1 MKAPCHWQWQGNSP
15 FQERYHPLPHD
26 YWTPGAQSFRTETKL
41 ETGEPVLM
49 IDPGSIGNL
58 AGDRWSLY
66 VSAHALHSGRTTEQT
81 QRPRPL
87 QVCGVGHGSQTCDFD
102 RSLPVAFKQTNG
114 THTEGTLTFPVVQD
128 SDLPGVFGLRAMQER
143 RTILDMH
150 TLKIHFLGPGNYNL
164 NPSLPAGTE
173 SYQCELSP
181 SGHIVL
187 PCSRYSGIDRENEGP
202 IGLVPTTWPEVSR
215 SLDVN
220 MTTDRKQKL
229 DEAWKRVQELKERE
243 QAPPPVDIPVE
254 TSPLVNDYSSSDGPP
269 GLLDDPN
276 HLVPR
281 LSPSDSSSQDRE

>member
-1 MKAPCHWQWQGNSP
+1 
-15 FQERYHPLPHD
+15 
-26 YWTPGAQSFRTETKL
+26 
-41 ETGEPVLM
+41 
-49 IDPGSIGNL
+49 
-58 AGDRWSLY
+58 
-66 VSAHALHSGRTTEQT
+66 
-81 QRPRPL
+81 
-87 QVCGVGHGSQTCDFD
+87 
-102 RSLPVAFKQTNG
+102 
-114 THTEGTLTFPVVQD
+114 
-128 SDLPGVFGLRAMQER
+128 
-143 RTILDMH
+143 MH

-269 GLLDDPN
+269 GLFDDPD

-281 LSPSDSSSQDRE
+281 RSPSDSSSQDRE

>member
-1 MKAPCHWQWQGNSP
+1 
-15 FQERYHPLPHD
+15 
-26 YWTPGAQSFRTETKL
+26 
-41 ETGEPVLM
+41 
-49 IDPGSIGNL
+49 
-58 AGDRWSLY
+58 
-66 VSAHALHSGRTTEQT
+66 
-81 QRPRPL
+81 
-87 QVCGVGHGSQTCDFD
+87 
-102 RSLPVAFKQTNG
+102 
-114 THTEGTLTFPVVQD
+114 
-128 SDLPGVFGLRAMQER
+128 
-143 RTILDMH
+143 MH

-187 PCSRYSGIDRENEGP
+187 PCSRYSGIDREDDKNWN
-202 IGLVPTTWPEVSR
+202 WPEVSR

-269 GLLDDPN
+269 GLFDDPD

-281 LSPSDSSSQDRE
+281 RSPSDSSSQDRE